1 MAIKNKNRGESPEN
15 YYWKLFDA
23 KKDKDIWAKDIN
35 LDMSSFNSIHGK
47 CLYCGNPN
55 MDDAMNGAECKRC
68 GIKRLIKISGYS
80 KENAEKEYEHRQERK
95 EESMIFYEMARE
107 KKVSDNI
114 RNDQPKIPEGI

>member
-23 KKDKDIWAKDIN
+23 KQDKDEWVKDIN
-35 LDMSSFNSIHGK
+35 FDMSTERSIHGK

-55 MDDAMNGAECKRC
+55 MDDAINGAKCKSC
-68 GIKRLIKISGYS
+68 GIKRLIKICGYS
-80 KENAEKEYEHRQERK
+80 KENAEKKYEHRQKRK
-95 EESMIFYEMARE
+95 EESLKFYEMLA
-107 KKVSDNI
+107 KKRISDNI